1 MTRLLR
7 AGVPEPR
14 GAWGRRLRLEAEEA
28 AYRADAFETK
38 VARDC
43 FRAALKKRNEEI
55 YHAWRRGEILR
66 VIAARYGITRERVR
80 QIALRRG
87 DIQQQRAQQEWDASD
102 RAALAEMGI
111 PREHGARYLAA
122 VCADLANNL
131 DHSRYPDRFVN
142 FLWSTLR
149 N

>member
-1 MTRLLR
+1 MTRLLT
-7 AGVPEPR
+7 AGVPRSR
-14 GAWGRRLRLEAEEA
+14 GAWGRWVRLEAEEA

-38 VARDC
+38 MARDC
-43 FRAALKKRNEEI
+43 FRAALKKRNDEI
-55 YHAWRRGEILR
+55 YHAWRQGELLR

-102 RAALAEMGI
+102 RAALTEMGI
-111 PREHGARYLAA
+111 PREHGAQYLAA

-131 DHSRYPDRFVN
+131 NHSRYSARFVN
-142 FLWSTLR
+142 FLWSKLR